1 MVVLVVVTV
10 DKEAGGD
17 EVEIRDVTYEL
28 FVFPL
33 STSNGVMPTR
43 RGCTRVDDDH
53 DDRRSFLS
61 LPLSLSLKGVNKRQ
75 TTNGVRFGLGLECG
89 ICDVEVQVTPVTP
102 VTRTPL

>member
-1 MVVLVVVTV
+1 MVVLVVLVVVTV

-53 DDRRSFLS
+53 DDHPSFLPPS
-61 LPLSLSLKGVNKRQ
+61 LPIPKGGQQ
-75 TTNGVRFGLGLECG
+75 TTNDKRSEIRFGFGMWDL
-89 ICDVEVQVTPVTP
+89 
-102 VTRTPL
+102 